1 MPWRGPDQLPLSLCP
16 CETFFRILN
25 VLCAGLQGEGN
36 CFSGNNFPLGC
47 CVLFFLLLFLLFL
60 QCMTCCITRKRYD
73 NGIKMALRHVS
84 RWTSG
89 SMTQLRRG
97 T

>member
-25 VLCAGLQGEGN
+25 VLCAGLQGEVIVL
-36 CFSGNNFPLGC
+36 FC